1 MLRIREIRLEKGL
14 SVPRLSELSGVSR
27 RTIQDLEKRGDCML
41 STAAKLAAAM
51 DVRLNDVWEDE
62 PGKEMKM
69 KLENIR
75 NAGFGELKNAFEG
88 KHLTDEQLDALAEN
102 EGVWYEKAE
111 YNGIDHGYYE
121 CRDMT
126 APAGEKPETF
136 QFYYEL

>member
-1 MLRIREIRLEKGL
+1 MLKIKEIRLEKGL

-51 DVRLNDVWEDE
+51 DVSLKDIWEDE
-62 PGKEMKM
+62 PGKETNM

-75 NAGFGELKNAFEG
+75 NANFEELKNAFEG
-88 KHLTDEQLDALAEN
+88 KHLTDQQLDELAEN

-111 YNGIDHGYYE
+111 YDGVDHGYYE
-121 CRDMT
+121 CRDLT
-126 APAGEKPETF
+126 TPAGEKQETF
-136 QFYYEL
+136 KFYVA